1 MLKLMKYEF
10 RKQLF
15 TKFAMLAVLGL
26 MEVYFLYGLIVKNE
40 ITVTKGEAFLIFYTF
55 AAILFVSF
63 ECILTFHN
71 DLRTKQSYML
81 FMVPESTYCVVG
93 AKVLSAMVQI
103 LLTALLFGAVAI
115 LDVFA
120 MAARLGQIE
129 QLLEILRR
137 ILTELFRLDVNTGKI
152 VIFLASI
159 VAGWFSVVVIAML
172 SITLSATFMANS
184 KLRTIVSFVVFL
196 ALSIIVSK
204 LRGVILDNLDGYA
217 QYAVGILVSLV
228 ISAGAYI
235 GTAWMLHKKVC
246 V

>member
-15 TKFAMLAVLGL
+15 TKFAMLVVLGL
-26 MEVYFLYGLIVKNE
+26 LELYFLYGLVIKDE
-40 ITVTKGEAFLIFYTF
+40 ITVAKAEGFLIFYTF

-63 ECILTFHN
+63 ECIVTFHN

-81 FMVPESTYCVVG
+81 FMVPESTYSVVG
-93 AKVLSAMVQI
+93 AKVLSAMIQI
-103 LLTALLFGAVAI
+103 LLTALLFGAVAF

-120 MAARLGQIE
+120 MAARLGQIDE
-129 QLLEILRR
+129 LLKILNR
-137 ILTELFRLDVNTGKI
+137 ILNELFRLDVNAGKVAI
-152 VIFLASI
+152 VLASI
-159 VAGWFSVVVIAML
+159 VTSWFAVVVIAML

-196 ALSIIVSK
+196 AISIAVSK
-204 LRGVILDNLDGYA
+204 LRGVIIENLDGYTK
-217 QYAVGILVSLV
+217 YAVGILLSLV